1 MKRIAITIGVMWLVS
16 IAMFGQGAKNIKIN
30 EVLTKNTS
38 SILDEY
44 GEHRPWVE
52 LENTSFSTYNVRG
65 MYIATDT
72 AVLNPTLSAPE
83 RIQMMSQLP
92 NEEKRT
98 SLTARQHLL
107 LFLNSNPMKG
117 GTHLTARINPDEKVF
132 VALYDGNGIDLID
145 SVWVPVLAENA
156 SWARLSE
163 GNWSVKEA
171 EEVTPAAANHLSAI
185 ESKVS
190 RIKREDPH
198 GFGITLLSMGIVFS
212 CLALLCIFFTLFG
225 IYMRHKQELKNAAE
239 KQPLKSVAKVGE
251 ETADLMHKTNVILKD
266 GLATKGIDKEIYI
279 AVISMALKQ
288 YQDDVH
294 DVESGIITIQPKRTK
309 WTRV

>member
-1 MKRIAITIGVMWLVS
+1 MKRLAITLGVMLAVS
-16 IAMFGQGAKNIKIN
+16 ITMWGQGAKNIKIN

-44 GEHRPWVE
+44 GEHRPWIE
-52 LENTSFSTYNVRG
+52 LENISFSTYNVRG

-72 AVLNPTLSAPE
+72 AVLNPNLSAPE
-83 RIQMMSQLP
+83 RIQMMSMLP

-98 SLTARQHLL
+98 LLNGRQHLIL
-107 LFLNSNPMKG
+107 YLNSNPAKG
-117 GTHLTARINPDEKVF
+117 GTHLSARINPDERVW
-132 VALYDGNGIDLID
+132 VALYDGNGIDMID

-156 SWARLSE
+156 SWARGTNS
-163 GNWSVKEA
+163 NWDLKEA
-171 EEVTPAAANHLSAI
+171 DSVTPGAENLI
-185 ESKVS
+185 VQTESKVS

-212 CLALLCIFFTLFG
+212 CLALLCIFFTIFG
-225 IYMRHKQELKNAAE
+225 IYMRHKQDLKNAVE

-251 ETADLMHKTNVILKD
+251 EVADIGHKTNVILKD
-266 GLATKGIDKEIYI
+266 GLSSKGIDKEIYM
-279 AVISMALKQ
+279 AVIAMALKQ

-294 DVESGIITIQPKRTK
+294 DVESGIITITPKSTK

>member
-1 MKRIAITIGVMWLVS
+1 MKRLAITLGMMWVVS
-16 IAMFGQGAKNIKIN
+16 TALWAQGANNIKIN

-44 GEHRPWVE
+44 GEHRPWIE
-52 LENTSFSTYNVRG
+52 LENISHSTYNVRG

-72 AVLNPTLSAPE
+72 AVLNPSLSAPE
-83 RIQMMSQLP
+83 RIQLMSILP

-98 SLTARQHLL
+98 QLTARQHLI
-107 LFLNSNPMKG
+107 LFLNSNPAKG
-117 GTHLTARINPDEKVF
+117 GTHLASRINSDERIF
-132 VALYDGNGIDLID
+132 IALYDGNGIDLID
-145 SVWVPVLAENA
+145 SVWVPVLAENT
-156 SWARLSE
+156 SWARAE
-163 GNWSVKEA
+163 GKDWTVKKA
-171 EEVTPAAANHLSAI
+171 EQVTPGAENQLVQS

-225 IYMRHKQELKNAAE
+225 IYMRHKQDLKNAVE
-239 KQPLKSVAKVGE
+239 KQPLKSVAKVSE
-251 ETADLMHKTNVILKD
+251 EVVDIGHKTNVILKD
-266 GLATKGIDKEIYI
+266 GLSSKGIDKEIYM
-279 AVISMALKQ
+279 AVIAMALKQ

-294 DVESGIITIQPKRTK
+294 DVESGIITIMPKATK